1 MRPPPGK
8 RGDLMLPA
16 TSTARTFLTLELA
29 GRTGHLV
36 ALLGFM
42 GTLAL
47 IGKIL
52 LHVQVDSV
60 VISLHAENSVRKD
73 HFTACLFSLC
83 V

>member
-1 MRPPPGK
+1 
-8 RGDLMLPA
+8 
-16 TSTARTFLTLELA
+16 
-29 GRTGHLV
+29 
-36 ALLGFM
+36 M

>member
-1 MRPPPGK
+1 
-8 RGDLMLPA
+8 
-16 TSTARTFLTLELA
+16 
-29 GRTGHLV
+29 
-36 ALLGFM
+36 M

-60 VISLHAENSVRKD
+60 VISLHAENGIRKD
-73 HFTACLFSLC
+73 YLTTRFLSLC